1 MSKSSLT
8 TVLLLSSLIFIA
20 SVQAKENKK
29 VLIIFSA
36 PWCQSCQIAKN
47 DMEVN
52 ENLVETLKN
61 YEIIEADYDV
71 DKDLV
76 RGYNIKTIPTFVIYS
91 DGKEIKRKVI
101 DMIPYLAGVFQSA
114 FTTSTSKDSNGMLLD
129 LPTKHTAFFI
139 VLKMSTQMY

>member
-8 TVLLLSSLIFIA
+8 TVLLLSCLMFIA
-20 SVQAKENKK
+20 SVQAKDNRK

-36 PWCQSCQIAKN
+36 SWCQSCQIAKN
-47 DMEVN
+47 DMEVD

-76 RGYNIKTIPTFVIYS
+76 QGYNIKTIPTFVVYS
-91 DGKEIKRKVI
+91 GGKEIKRKVGY
-101 DMIPYLAGVFQSA
+101 DGRAKGLNSF
-114 FTTSTSKDSNGMLLD
+114 
-129 LPTKHTAFFI
+129 
-139 VLKMSTQMY
+139 LK

>member
-8 TVLLLSSLIFIA
+8 TVLLLSSLMFIA

-47 DMEVN
+47 DMEVDK
-52 ENLVETLKN
+52 NLVETLKN

-91 DGKEIKRKVI
+91 DGKEIKRKVGY
-101 DMIPYLAGVFQSA
+101 DGKAKGLNSF
-114 FTTSTSKDSNGMLLD
+114 LR
-129 LPTKHTAFFI
+129 
-139 VLKMSTQMY
+139 